1 MGSIS
6 KTYDGTSVATLTPS
20 NFLLF
25 GFVNGNGA
33 SVAQTTGT
41 FASVEAGT
49 RIVVSTTLSA
59 ADFLANPGTDLSNYV
74 LPTSA
79 VGAIGTI
86 LAAPL
91 TITYVAS
98 PARRTY
104 GQSNSLLTG
113 TVIASGLVGP
123 DVLSTVT
130 SGRAA
135 FTSTADLTSN
145 GGNYAVTGSGLIG
158 ASRNYTYTFTQAS
171 ANFSALAVTPA
182 SLIVYYVADQA
193 QRRVGQA
200 VGTLSGSTLAIG
212 LVNGDALGS
221 VTSGTAVF
229 ATNATAASG
238 PGNYAITGS
247 GLNGASANYAIRFLQ
262 APSNSFGYSVLRAP
276 RSGAGRI

>member
-6 KTYDGTSVATLTPS
+6 KTYDGTSVATLTPG

-135 FTSTADLTSN
+135 FSTTADLTSN
-145 GGNYAVTGSGLIG
+145 GGTYAVTGSGLIG
-158 ASRNYTYTFTQAS
+158 ASRN
-171 ANFSALAVTPA
+171 
-182 SLIVYYVADQA
+182 
-193 QRRVGQA
+193 
-200 VGTLSGSTLAIG
+200 
-212 LVNGDALGS
+212 
-221 VTSGTAVF
+221 
-229 ATNATAASG
+229 
-238 PGNYAITGS
+238 
-247 GLNGASANYAIRFLQ
+247 
-262 APSNSFGYSVLRAP
+262 
-276 RSGAGRI
+276 